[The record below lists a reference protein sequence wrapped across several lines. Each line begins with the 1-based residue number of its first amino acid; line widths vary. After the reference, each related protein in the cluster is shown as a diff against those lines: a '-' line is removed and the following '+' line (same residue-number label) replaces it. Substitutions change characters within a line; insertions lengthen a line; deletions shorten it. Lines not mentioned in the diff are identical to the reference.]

1 MSKNYYLN
9 LMVVLLSAVFVLGAC
24 SPQVGSVAT
33 DTSQPVATPAQSGP
47 VVLRFAISDN
57 HGEPSEPYAQEFIA
71 QVKKLSDGE
80 IIIEPVWDSGDASE
94 AGFEGRVI
102 EQVKSGQADLG
113 IAAARAWDTQD
124 IPSFQAL
131 QAPFLIDNDALA
143 EAVATSDM
151 AARMLED
158 LSQYGITGLALWPED
173 LRHPF
178 SLMPDKSILSP
189 TDFAGQK
196 VRVTTSR
203 ASERLIE
210 AFGGTP
216 SYGAGGYEIAESGL
230 RQGLSLSGTPTAT
243 GNVTFFPKYQ
253 VLFVNGDA
261 FGKLSEAQQAI
272 LGEAAAAAQEKA
284 IAEHPSEVEAA
295 RAWCS
300 DFGAVVLAS
309 DEQIAE
315 FEKAAQPVF
324 DWIQQDPRNAELVA
338 AIRELKANTPASPA
352 VEACEYELAQQ
363 IPTSDAGDQTWATG
377 LPPNGVWQVTLTND
391 DVMKMGV
398 SNAEAPGWSGVN
410 TLTFQD
416 GNLTYTWL
424 GTKDYAKGDTAF
436 CQGPMTVV
444 DDTVSVTYIELG
456 GNDCSGDDYGSS
468 DVFQWRIDEQGLIH
482 FHLVNHPEVELIAQW
497 EAKPYEKIADQ

>member
-9 LMVVLLSAVFVLGAC
+9 LMVVLLSAVFALGAC
-24 SPQVGSVAT
+24 SPQAGPVAT
-33 DTSQPVATPAQSGP
+33 ATSQPVASPTPSGP
-47 VVLRFAISDN
+47 VVLRFAIADN
-57 HGEPSEPYAQEFIA
+57 HGEPSEPYAQEFID
-71 QVKKLSDGE
+71 QVKQLSDGE
-80 IIIEPVWDSGDASE
+80 IIIEPIWDSGDASQ
-94 AGFEGRVI
+94 AGFEGRIV
-102 EQVKSGQADLG
+102 EQVKSGQADVGL
-113 IAAARAWDTQD
+113 AASRAWDTQD
-124 IPSFQAL
+124 ILSFQAL

-143 EAVATSDM
+143 EAVATSDI
-151 AARMLED
+151 AARMLAD
-158 LSQYGITGLALWPED
+158 LSQYGMTGLALWPED

-189 TDFAGQK
+189 TDFAGRN

-203 ASERLIE
+203 TSERLIE
-210 AFGGTP
+210 TFGGAP
-216 SYGAGGYEIAESGL
+216 SYGSGDFEVAESGL

-261 FGKLSEAQQAI
+261 FGKLSDAQQAI
-272 LGEAAAAAQEKA
+272 LGEAAAAAQQKA

-295 RAWCS
+295 RTWCS

-338 AIRELKANTPASPA
+338 AIRELKATTPASPA
-352 VEACEYELAQQ
+352 VEACAYALAQQ
-363 IPTSDAGDQTWATG
+363 VPTLDASAQTWSPG
-377 LPPNGVWQVTLTND
+377 LLPNGVWQVTLTND
-391 DVMKMGV
+391 DVIKMGV
-398 SNAEAPGWSGVN
+398 SAGKAPDWSGVY

-416 GNLTYTWL
+416 GNFTNYWL
-424 GTKDYAKGDTAF
+424 GTEDYGKGDTAL
-436 CQGPMTVV
+436 CKGPMVLV
-444 DDTVSVTYIELG
+444 DDYVSITFTDRG
-456 GNDCSGDDYGSS
+456 GNDCFGDTDA
-468 DVFQWRIDEQGLIH
+468 FQWRIDDQGLLH
-482 FHLVNHPEVELIAQW
+482 FHMVNNPAIEVKAAY